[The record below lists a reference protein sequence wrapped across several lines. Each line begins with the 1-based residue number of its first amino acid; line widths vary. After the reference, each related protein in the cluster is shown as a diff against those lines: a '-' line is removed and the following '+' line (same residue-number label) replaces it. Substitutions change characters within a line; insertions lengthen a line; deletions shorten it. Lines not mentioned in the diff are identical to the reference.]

1 MRELMHLISFCYTAK
16 SIFVSQIV
24 KLLLKW
30 VGWLPCKNVAAM
42 LNNDDN
48 GWTAKACG
56 PKT

>member
-1 MRELMHLISFCYTAK
+1 MRELMHLICYTAK
-16 SIFVSQIV
+16 SIFLSQIV